1 MSGKRWRVSVF
12 LWAVAATCAV
22 ALSAATEEFGRFESR
37 VPMLRAEISTLNLLN
52 GLYLTGDQM
61 TTLLAIARRANAE
74 RDRARIENAPLQ
86 REMEQA
92 FLELRSYVLKGKAI
106 PEDVKVRAQELN
118 EQGKV
123 ALEDVQRKL
132 KELESEVELILT
144 DSQKKV
150 VEDFKP
156 CLVPPKSLGNPS
168 RAGQARDPARGEAA
182 LERIRQIPPRRLEFA
197 MARILAKHFEA
208 LDKHMPGT
216 LTPEERQAE
225 EQRIVALIRK
235 ARAMTDEEFALNKA
249 DLGNELTRTLDRRD
263 AEVKEFQARFR
274 ETESLGK
281 IGRFLA
287 TPEIVPLLE
296 ERIKLAK
303 TFSPRQRRGLPEL
316 PEAAQ

>member
-1 MSGKRWRVSVF
+1 
-12 LWAVAATCAV
+12 
-22 ALSAATEEFGRFESR
+22 
-37 VPMLRAEISTLNLLN
+37 
-52 GLYLTGDQM
+52 
-61 TTLLAIARRANAE
+61 
-74 RDRARIENAPLQ
+74 
-86 REMEQA
+86 
-92 FLELRSYVLKGKAI
+92 
-106 PEDVKVRAQELN
+106 
-118 EQGKV
+118 
-123 ALEDVQRKL
+123 
-132 KELESEVELILT
+132 
-144 DSQKKV
+144 
-150 VEDFKP
+150 
-156 CLVPPKSLGNPS
+156 
-168 RAGQARDPARGEAA
+168 
-182 LERIRQIPPRRLEFA
+182 